1 MLLDCHV
8 LGTIRTVQ
16 LEQEMVDTLQQKLMV
31 DVNTASQFTRAIIG
45 GIRYYSQAYTRVTK
59 RNSHTVC
66 YMDGE
71 ATQYG
76 LIRYFLSLP
85 NQSVAVVNR
94 LIPTTTHCYPQGLG
108 ILCSWIVPVQLE
120 NSIDV
125 IPVNS
130 LVSKCVYCS
139 FSSTSIYISLTPNS
153 STDD

>member
-8 LGTIRTVQ
+8 LGTIRTEQ

-45 GIRYYSQAYTRVTK
+45 GIRYYSQAYTRMTK

-76 LIRYFLSLP
+76 LIKYFLSLP

-94 LIPTTTHCYPQGLG
+94 PHDNPLLPSRIGDSVLLNCPGAVREFY
-108 ILCSWIVPVQLE
+108 
-120 NSIDV
+120 
-125 IPVNS
+125 
-130 LVSKCVYCS
+130 
-139 FSSTSIYISLTPNS
+139 
-153 STDD
+153 